1 MAINA
6 ETRTKKATNTR
17 MEIILLFSVMGFLLR
32 GAIRS
37 KVMVEPEVSTNED
50 KVDMDAEST
59 STRITPIRIG
69 PNFSTMEGIRSS

>member
-1 MAINA
+1 
-6 ETRTKKATNTR
+6 
-17 MEIILLFSVMGFLLR
+17 MGFLLR